1 MSVGDNILEVVESRP
16 ILEIQADPPVELE
29 GTGIILELSALGL
42 QGPKG
47 DAGDPGDDGPDI
59 APYLFTQASALA
71 EWIINHNKGWNP
83 LVTVLSPG
91 GIEVEAQVT
100 HMSVNQT
107 RVYFSSPQA
116 GSALLR

>member
-1 MSVGDNILEVVESRP
+1 MSIGDNILEVIESRP

-29 GTGIILELSALGL
+29 GTGVVLELSALGL

-47 DAGDPGDDGPDI
+47 DTGEPGDDV
-59 APYLFTQASALA
+59 APFIFTQASALA